1 MKNIE
6 KTMRSFRYDLN
17 QILHD
22 YRVEMMTR
30 FRGSDLVDRVPKELW
45 TEVCTGGSDQNRP
58 QEKEM
63 QKGKMVV

>member
-17 QILHD
+17 QILYD

-30 FRGSDLVDRVPKELW
+30 FMGSDLVDRVPKEL
-45 TEVCTGGSDQNRP
+45 
-58 QEKEM
+58 
-63 QKGKMVV
+63 